1 MSVLFGEM
9 TREQIRRVAPDSIA
23 VLPTAAIEQHGPHL
37 PVFTDSLMCELIARK
52 AAEKAADRASVV
64 VAPILFFGNSHHHF
78 PFPGVMSLQS
88 HNFMAAVTD
97 ALEGLVKSGFR
108 KVVVLNGHGGNS
120 NPINVVGQDLVNRL
134 GNPVACAAGDY
145 WNIARPALLEK
156 NVMASGLIP
165 GHAGRFETSLVLGVR
180 PDLVDQGA
188 IADMGN
194 EIQENTGLDVGLS
207 GAMVQVHGEW
217 QAGLGYTDN
226 PADASP
232 EEGKAMLEIITD
244 SVASFYAAFA
254 NQG

>member
-244 SVASFYAAFA
+244 SVATFYAAFS
-254 NQG
+254 GS

>member
-9 TREQIRRVAPDSIA
+9 TREQIRRVAPDSVA

-52 AAEKAADRASVV
+52 AAERAAGRASVV

-78 PFPGVMSLQS
+78 PFPGVMSFQS
-88 HNFMAAVTD
+88 QNFMAAVTD

-108 KVVVLNGHGGNS
+108 KVAVLNGHGGNS

-134 GNPVACAAGDY
+134 GNPAACATGDY

-156 NVMASGLIP
+156 AFMPSALIP

-180 PDLVDQGA
+180 PDLVDQDA
-188 IADMGN
+188 IADMG
-194 EIQENTGLDVGLS
+194 EQVQENTGLDVGLS

-226 PADASP
+226 PADASA
-232 EEGKAMLEIITD
+232 EEGKAMLEIIID
-244 SVASFYAAFA
+244 SVANFYAAFA
-254 NQG
+254 QD

>member
-88 HNFMAAVTD
+88 HNFMATVTD

-120 NPINVVGQDLVNRL
+120 NPVNVVGQDLVNRL

-180 PDLVDQGA
+180 PDLVDQEA

-194 EIQENTGLDVGLS
+194 ETQENTGLDVGLS

-244 SVASFYAAFA
+244 SVATFYAAFS

>member
-9 TREQIRRVAPDSIA
+9 TREKIRQIAPDSIA

-37 PVFTDSLMCELIARK
+37 PVFTDSLMCEMIARR
-52 AAEKAADRASVV
+52 AAESAADRASVV

-97 ALEGLVKSGFR
+97 GLEGLVKSGFR

-134 GNPVACAAGDY
+134 GNPVACATGDY

-156 NVMASGLIP
+156 EFMASGLIP

-180 PDLVDQGA
+180 PDLVDQEA
-188 IADMGN
+188 IADMGDQ
-194 EIQENTGLDVGLS
+194 IQENTGLDVGLS
-207 GAMVQVHGEW
+207 GALVQAHGEW

-226 PADASP
+226 PADGSA
-232 EEGKAMLEIITD
+232 EEGAAMLEIIVD
-244 SVASFYAAFA
+244 SVATFYAAFA
-254 NQG
+254 RT